1 MTDEKVGCQTIDQVK
16 GLLPVGAEGLDDVG
30 YPPLLLPQSF
40 DVPGIQFSFGIF
52 QPPKGILIGL
62 WIKGQEDERF
72 PLSPNEG
79 SKMLLQHLLC
89 KLVTPALE
97 LLSECLGFF

>member
-52 QPPKGILIGL
+52 QPPKEILIGL

-72 PLSPNEG
+72 PLSPSPVRYIDIG
-79 SKMLLQHLLC
+79 YR
-89 KLVTPALE
+89 
-97 LLSECLGFF
+97 LSIYRHF